1 MTDFLLDQLITES
14 VELKGF
20 ELVTNRPLS
29 LYNKAYEHLRVV
41 LAKHSRHA
49 EFAVWIYDASTHI
62 LSEGLFT
69 NIKEM
74 AYNDFYTRV

>member
-1 MTDFLLDQLITES
+1 MTDFLLNQLIIES

-29 LYNKAYEHLRVV
+29 LYNKACDHLQVV
-41 LAKHSRHA
+41 LAKHAKHA
-49 EFAVWIYDASTHI
+49 EFAVWVYDASIHA

-69 NIKEM
+69 NIKET

>member
-14 VELKGF
+14 VESKGF

-29 LYNKAYEHLRVV
+29 LYNKACDHLQVV
-41 LAKHSRHA
+41 LAKHAKHA
-49 EFAVWIYDASTHI
+49 EFAVWVYDASIHV

-69 NIKEM
+69 SIKET